1 MLQVHIVSVV
11 PDYIGS
17 IALLQ
22 VVVVHLQGQL
32 GRIGEVVGPMAKNVA
47 AIIVLSEL
55 GGFYERGRQ
64 ERFVKCF
71 AGIALVVISLK
82 REPVNVRRFP
92 VEAKTATGRL
102 PIVFTGTGI
111 IDKAFTVEIFYIG
124 AIEQIRTN
132 LPAVTDGRRGLVLG
146 SIQDTQQSALCV
158 LGALCDDVDDA
169 VDGIRTPERGPRTA
183 NDFNP
188 IKVFKGHIL
197 HIPIDAPEFWG
208 VNTTAINEHT

>member
-92 VEAKTATGRL
+92 VEAKTATGCL
-102 PIVFTGTGI
+102 PIIFTGAGI
-111 IDKAFTVEIFYIG
+111 IDKVFTVEILHIG
-124 AIEQIRTN
+124 VKEKVLIA
-132 LPAVTDGRRGLVLG
+132 LPAITDGRRGLVLG
-146 SIQDTQQSALCV
+146 SIEDTQQSALRV
-158 LGALCDDVDDA
+158 FGALGDDIDDT
-169 VDGIRTPERGPRTA
+169 VDGVRAPERCPWPA
-183 NDFNP
+183 NDLNP
-188 IKVFKGHIL
+188 INIFEGHIL
-197 HIPIDAPEFWG
+197 YAPIDAPEFRC
-208 VNTTAINEHT
+208 VNTAAINKH